1 MKLTLTVGHNVG
13 STPTLTHEY
22 VVRTAADVLALD
34 AFTAWQTVGY
44 YHGVAEAGT
53 RIEVCADK
61 SEIMRIYDAVPA
73 LALDLMQESIYASI
87 EHDAHADVAA
97 AYGFDQYKVYA
108 RFDNGETWYSRLEE

>member
-44 YHGVAEAGT
+44 YHGAAESGT
-53 RIEVCADK
+53 RIEICADK
-61 SEIMRIYDAVPA
+61 SEVIRIYDAVPA
-73 LALDLMQESIYASI
+73 LALNLMQESIYASI
-87 EHDAHADVAA
+87 EHDAHAAVAA
-97 AYGFDQYKVYA
+97 AVPA
-108 RFDNGETWYSRLEE
+108 AIAL